1 MSSPGKLL
9 EEVLLANG
17 LRMLIFDQSRPMVGD
32 RWLAKLSLQV
42 PVEIRPDYLAALAP
56 DKVSVDAFIAS
67 TGGIITFEH
76 FKQRNFVDYQ
86 EVAQVVAELK
96 AESMNATLPY
106 ISKSGFQARFV
117 QKQYRDWREKQR
129 LHKFS
134 AAPRATQGE
143 KN

>member
-1 MSSPGKLL
+1 
-9 EEVLLANG
+9 
-17 LRMLIFDQSRPMVGD
+17 MVGD

-42 PVEIRPDYLAALAP
+42 PVEIRPDHLAALAP

-96 AESMNATLPY
+96 AESLNATLPY
-106 ISKSGFQARFV
+106 ISNSGFQARFV
-117 QKQYRDWREKQR
+117 QKQYRDWCEKQR
-129 LHKFS
+129 LHQFS
-134 AAPRATQGE
+134 SAPRTTQGE

>member
-1 MSSPGKLL
+1 MASPGKLL
-9 EEVLLANG
+9 EEVMLANG
-17 LRMLIFDQSRPMVGD
+17 LRMSIFDQSRPMVGD

-96 AESMNATLPY
+96 AESLNATLPY
-106 ISKSGFQARFV
+106 ISNSSFQARFV
-117 QKQYRDWREKQR
+117 QKQYRDWSEKQR
-129 LHKFS
+129 LHQFS
-134 AAPRATQGE
+134 AAPRGIQGE